1 MRGCASND
9 RLATGQD
16 PAQFVFEWR
25 RLDARRNCAH
35 SHAYWALRRAGRRG
49 RTAHL
54 ELKGLDRSEQERLV
68 RDLTG
73 IDYETLPVWQK
84 RGIGLYI
91 ERFEKPGVNPLTGEE
106 RMAERRRIEVDLDL
120 PPRDEYR
127 KRVMEMVS

>member
-1 MRGCASND
+1 MAAPGRAAELRALARLLGAS
-9 RLATGQD
+9 
-16 PAQFVFEWR
+16 
-25 RLDARRNCAH
+25 ARRPA
-35 SHAYWALRRAGRRG
+35 G

-73 IDYETLPVWQK
+73 IDYETLPAWQK
-84 RGIGLYI
+84 RGVGLYI
-91 ERFEKPGVNPLTGEE
+91 EHFEKPGVNPLTGEE

-127 KRVMEMVS
+127 KRVMEIVS